1 MISSEIKRI
10 IEAFQ
15 IMDELMEQ
23 LEKFPLTSKE
33 REECKAR
40 FGKIQCSIAKNK
52 NGEFFAYTHRS
63 RTKFYP
69 SIAALPKDKVR
80 FVSSTS

>member
-1 MISSEIKRI
+1 MILSKLN
-10 IEAFQ
+10 EALNLV
-15 IMDELMEQ
+15 DEL
-23 LEKFPLTSKE
+23 LEKLEKIPLTNKE

-40 FGKIQCSIAKNK
+40 FGEIQCSIAKN
-52 NGEFFAYTHRS
+52 NRGEFFAYTHRA

-80 FVSSTS
+80 FISSTS